1 MKSYVL
7 HSYKKKMVK
16 QIGVFILNLTS
27 KTEIWNDIRSFIK
40 GLLFQIISSE
50 FFQVILFF
58 LYLSNTIYEMWKET
72 RSYANF
78 IF

>member
-1 MKSYVL
+1 
-7 HSYKKKMVK
+7 MVK
-16 QIGVFILNLTS
+16 QIGIFILNLTS
-27 KTEIWNDIRSFIK
+27 KTEIWNDIRSLIK

-50 FFQVILFF
+50 FFQVILLF

>member
-1 MKSYVL
+1 
-7 HSYKKKMVK
+7 MVK
-16 QIGVFILNLTS
+16 QIGIFILNLTS
-27 KTEIWNDIRSFIK
+27 KTEIWNDIRPLIK

-50 FFQVILFF
+50 FFQVILLF